1 MIRAPRLIALLALG
15 LSGVLHLSGLSFLH
29 SDQTIETQG
38 GAQIAV
44 ARLGNS
50 FQDVAQGVQ
59 QPQPPESK
67 VTVESTEMIQ
77 RARVPKTALNPEEPE
92 LRAEPREVLASVQR
106 PVPTSMHPRQSAPVP
121 QRFAPLAPSG
131 AMPLQP
137 DTLVP
142 AVPARIAPSAAA
154 QSAPAQSAQT
164 VSQTIK
170 PVPLAPVEPAA
181 QQPDKPAVTA
191 IMRAEVEPTRAIA
204 PPTLTAEAEI
214 DDEEPTRPRV
224 LARPRARPR
233 EIAKPAPKPPKPTP
247 APAKA
252 KPNPGAA
259 QPAQVRGS
267 AEGQKQAS
275 QTETTRS
282 SARAAA
288 QAGNV
293 AVSNYPGQV
302 MRKISRLR
310 RPRVRSR
317 GTATV
322 AFRIAPGG
330 GLASI
335 RIAKSSGS
343 AELDAAALQLVR
355 RAAPFP
361 KPPAGARR
369 SFSIGIKGR

>member
-1 MIRAPRLIALLALG
+1 MIRAPRLIALLALS
-15 LSGVLHLSGLSFLH
+15 LSGVLHLSGLSFLR

-59 QPQPPESK
+59 QPQTPESM
-67 VTVESTEMIQ
+67 VMVEPTEVIQ
-77 RARVPKTALNPEEPE
+77 RARIPQTALNPEEPE
-92 LRAEPREVLASVQR
+92 IRAEPREVLEPMQR
-106 PVPTSMHPRQSAPVP
+106 PVPTSVHSRQSAPAP
-121 QRFAPLAPSG
+121 QRLAPLAPFG
-131 AMPLQP
+131 AMPLLP

-142 AVPARIAPSAAA
+142 AAPVQIAPSAPG
-154 QSAPAQSAQT
+154 QIAQT
-164 VSQTIK
+164 ASQTIK

-191 IMRAEVEPTRAIA
+191 IMRAEVAPTRAIA
-204 PPTLTAEAEI
+204 PPTLTAEVEI
-214 DDEEPTRPRV
+214 DDEDPTRPRV
-224 LARPRARPR
+224 SARPRARPR
-233 EIAKPAPKPPKPTP
+233 EIAKPAPKPPKPRP

-275 QTETTRS
+275 QTETSRS
-282 SARAAA
+282 SAKAAA
-288 QAGNV
+288 QAGNA